1 MDQSSKKAVN
11 KTEDVMY
18 LGRWVPKQGF
28 RTFVYDKNG
37 DQKLANTYS
46 EYESMIATG
55 LWFAVKPENKPPIKP
70 KEVKKDGPVC
80 ANS

>member
-1 MDQSSKKAVN
+1 MIN

-18 LGRWVPKQGF
+18 LGRWIPKQGF

-37 DQKLANTYS
+37 NEKLANTYP

-55 LWFAVKPENKPPIKP
+55 LWFATKPENKPQIKS
-70 KEVKKDGPVC
+70 KEVKKDGSVC